1 MKISSARILC
11 IGKDPG
17 LLRSRVGV
25 LTHAGYDALDV
36 LFEDADA
43 LLGLERFDLIIL
55 SAILT
60 DEEKA
65 HIHDIAGD
73 STPILALKK
82 LVFASELLSD
92 VENSLGTV
100 SRSA

>member
-1 MKISSARILC
+1 MKGRILC

-17 LLRSRVGV
+17 LLRSRVAV
-25 LTHAGYDALDV
+25 LGHAGYDALDV

-43 LLGLERFDLIIL
+43 LLSLERFDLVIL

-65 HIHDIAGD
+65 HIRAITGS

-92 VENSLGTV
+92 VENYLRL
-100 SRSA
+100 SRLEATAT